1 MPIADGKLTRASA
14 REATAEF
21 VIGDIT
27 YSFRAVHKELAP
39 EFAAENVTLYYGDT
53 GDLTSTSIPYHAKF
67 GPASLRFDLGNG
79 LRIEGDFARTIDPVK
94 VDGDGTFEQLKGQW
108 FNPTA

>member
-21 VIGDIT
+21 VISGTT

-39 EFAAENVTLYYGDT
+39 EFAAENVTLYYGDI

-67 GPASLRFDLGNG
+67 GPGSLRVHLDNG
-79 LRIEGDFARTIDPVK
+79 LRIQGDLARTIDPVE
-94 VDGDGTFEQLKGQW
+94 VDGDGTFEQLKG
-108 FNPTA
+108 T